1 MKKFLS
7 LVCSISVVFMAFGCV
22 MAEEEASVPYA
33 TYEATTEDGE
43 TVYGTLYN
51 LGEYAPIAESDDSE
65 NSELTIDQRVT
76 IRAKNAIAI
85 QIGNYATVG
94 HDKLKWVDKD
104 NKNVK
109 PYIKENRT
117 MVPLRYIAEE
127 LGAEVGFDDATREV
141 SITLGDKVFKV
152 VIGASTYSING
163 ESFSLDAPAEI
174 VENRT
179 FVPLRVISE
188 AFDMSVTWLE
198 SNRMVIITPKDYPW
212 NEDNAIDKETL
223 SRINLL
229 LSPLVKDLVG
239 GN

>member
-7 LVCSISVVFMAFGCV
+7 LVCSISVVFMSIGCV
-22 MAEEEASVPYA
+22 MAEENNSLPYA
-33 TYEATTEDGE
+33 TYEATMENGE
-43 TVYGTLYN
+43 TVYGTVYN
-51 LGEYAPIAESDDSE
+51 LEVYTPIAESDDSE
-65 NSELTIDQRVT
+65 NSKLTLDERVT
-76 IRAKNAIAI
+76 IRAKDAIAI

-94 HDKLKWVDKD
+94 HDVLKWVDKD

-127 LGAEVGFDDATREV
+127 LGAEVGYDDLTREV
-141 SITLGDKVFKV
+141 SITLNNKVFKV
-152 VIGASTYSING
+152 VIGANAYSVNG
-163 ESFSLDAPAEI
+163 ESFPLDAPAEI

-198 SNRMVIITPKDYPW
+198 SNRMVIITPKNYPW
-212 NEDNAIDKETL
+212 NENNQIDKETL

-229 LSPLVKDLVG
+229 LSPLVKDFVG
-239 GN
+239 NN